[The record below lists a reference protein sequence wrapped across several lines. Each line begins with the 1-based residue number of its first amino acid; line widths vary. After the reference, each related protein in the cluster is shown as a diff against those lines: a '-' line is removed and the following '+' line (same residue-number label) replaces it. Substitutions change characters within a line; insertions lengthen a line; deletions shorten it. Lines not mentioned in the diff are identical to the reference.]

1 MIAFV
6 ALHIYLDHA
15 GTSLAPGR
23 APISRPNFGQNH
35 DRLLLLH
42 GLPAAPA
49 STCAT
54 LERATVAKMVLQ
66 QTIRNIRSRR
76 RKSRCLHTKER
87 GGESIVS
94 DRRRSGSLGRRSTAT
109 SPDLSP
115 ARGCAGGAPGSRS
128 V

>member
-1 MIAFV
+1 M
-6 ALHIYLDHA
+6 
-15 GTSLAPGR
+15 LAKRARQPNPNFTNGR
-23 APISRPNFGQNH
+23 AQM
-35 DRLLLLH
+35 RLLMGCL
-42 GLPAAPA
+42 AAPA
-49 STCAT
+49 GICAT
-54 LERATVAKMVLQ
+54 LERATVATMVL